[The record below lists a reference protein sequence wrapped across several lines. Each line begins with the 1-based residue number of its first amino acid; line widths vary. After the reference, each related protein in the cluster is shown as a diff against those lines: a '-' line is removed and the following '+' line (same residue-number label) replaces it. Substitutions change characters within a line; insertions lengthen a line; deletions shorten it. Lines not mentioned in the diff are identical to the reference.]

1 MKKERLDDLLLSRGL
16 APSKS
21 RAQALILA
29 GKVCVGE
36 HRRDKPGE
44 RFPEDAS
51 IRVTTKDRWASRGA
65 HKLLGAFEAFPWLL
79 ERVHDARCLDV
90 GASTGGFTDVL
101 LEHGAQGVVAVD
113 VGYGQLVWRLQSDDR
128 VHVFDRTNIRKL
140 TPEALPWVPSL
151 ATCDASF
158 ISLRLIV
165 GVVFELL
172 APGGLFVTLV
182 KPQFEV
188 RADEVGEGGV
198 VRDEA
203 LRERVRDEI
212 IAASEAVGFIHRG
225 AVDSPIAG
233 PKGNREILLVLEK
246 LAHGDVPDRT

>member
-1 MKKERLDDLLLSRGL
+1 MKKRRLDELLYERGL
-16 APSKS
+16 APSKA

-29 GKVCVGE
+29 GQVCVGE
-36 HRRDKPGE
+36 HRQDKPGE
-44 RFPEDAS
+44 RFPEDAP
-51 IRVTTKDRWASRGA
+51 IRVATKERWASRGA

-79 ERVHDARCLDV
+79 ERVRDARCLDV

-101 LEHGAQGVVAVD
+101 LEHGAAEVSALD
-113 VGYGQLVWRLQSDDR
+113 VGYGQLVWRLQSDAR
-128 VHVFDRTNIRKL
+128 VHVFDRTNIRHV
-140 TPEALPWVPSL
+140 TRDMLPWVPEV

-165 GVVFELL
+165 GVVFDLL
-172 APGGLFVTLV
+172 ASGGVFVTLV

-203 LRERVRDEI
+203 LRRRVCDEVV
-212 IAASEAVGFIHRG
+212 AAAEAVGFVHRG
-225 AVDSPIAG
+225 AVDSPVAG

-246 LAHGDVPDRT
+246 PLKGEG